1 MDILQT
7 LVTVLIKYP
16 PRAWERGEFVWGPVV
31 APAVLWTAAVITVL
45 LTILAQT
52 RLVGVKRRER
62 VVLALVRSTAILLV
76 LAALARPML
85 VVIRAVP
92 QRNVLAVLLDD
103 SRSMAIADV
112 DGATRTEAVQ
122 ATFGD
127 SAELV
132 RALGERFS
140 LRFYR
145 FAADVR
151 PTSGAASLS
160 AAGTRSDLGGALR
173 GAREELAGAP
183 LAGMIIVTD
192 GADNAVGGDELEPT
206 LLALRARRI
215 PVHTVGVGLERFP
228 RDVAIERLALPAKPL
243 AHAAILADV
252 TLRLRGVGGE
262 RVTLIAEADGRRVG
276 ELVTTLPRSSEI
288 ARVQVPLTTLE
299 PGVRRISVRVQPL
312 TDETVPQNNEMHA
325 IVQVRG
331 GPDRILYLE
340 GEPRPELGFLRRAIA
355 TDSALQLV
363 TLLRSAERKFL
374 RLGVRDSLELAEGF
388 PETRAELFEYRAVI
402 LGSLEASFFSADQ
415 LRMLGEF
422 VSRRGGA
429 LLAIGGRNALAEGG
443 FRGTPVAEV
452 LPVALD
458 RAPLG
463 ADTPVEELTVTPTA
477 AGRLA
482 PFLRLGVSDSASAQE
497 WDSIPPVTVVNAI
510 GSLRAGATALLNGQ
524 RAGGEA
530 IPVLASQRFG
540 RGTAYVFSPQDS
552 WQWRMGASVAVE
564 SRAHETFWRQLART
578 LTEESPERLDIV
590 VQPAIAA
597 PGEPVSLRAR
607 LVDDGYLDM
616 NDASVTATVVAPDGS
631 QRDVPLEWSFG
642 EDGLYTARY
651 FTESAGLHTVRAIA
665 VRGRDTVVALP
676 GAVLADDA
684 GADVEQA
691 EQRAPLLRRISEL
704 TGGQYRPIADAAK
717 LVDDVTYTESGVTV
731 RESLDLWDM
740 PLVLLI
746 LALLLAT
753 EWSLRRRR
761 GLA

>member
-1 MDILQT
+1 MEILQT
-7 LVTVLIKYP
+7 FVTLLIKYP
-16 PRAWERGEFVWGPVV
+16 PRVWERGDLVWVPVI
-31 APAVLWTAAVITVL
+31 APAMLWAAAVLAIGATVY
-45 LTILAQT
+45 AQT
-52 RLVGVKRRER
+52 RLVGVRRHER
-62 VVLALVRSTAILLV
+62 VILGAVRSLAIVLV
-76 LAALARPML
+76 LTALARPML
-85 VVIRAVP
+85 VVTRAVP

-112 DGATRTEAVQ
+112 NDATRTAAVQ
-122 ATFGD
+122 EVFGD

-151 PTSGAASLS
+151 PTSGAASL
-160 AAGTRSDLGGALR
+160 AAGGTRTDLGGALR

-183 LAGMIIVTD
+183 LAGMIVVTD
-192 GADNAVGGDELEPT
+192 GADNSFGGEDLEPT
-206 LLALRARRI
+206 LLALRARRV

-243 AHAAILADV
+243 AQAAILADV

-276 ELVTTLPRSSEI
+276 ELTTTLPRTGESV
-288 ARVQVPLTTLE
+288 RVQVPLTTME
-299 PGVRRISVRVQPL
+299 PGVRRIEVRVQPL
-312 TDETVPQNNEMHA
+312 ANETVSQNNVMHA
-325 IVQVRG
+325 IVQVRA

-355 TDSALQLV
+355 ADSALQLV

-388 PETRAELFEYRAVI
+388 PETRAELFGYRAVI

-422 VSRRGGA
+422 VSRRGGS
-429 LLAIGGRNALAEGG
+429 LLALGGRNALAEGG

-458 RAPLG
+458 RAPLDED
-463 ADTPVEELTVTPTA
+463 AELEEIIVTPTP

-482 PFLRLGVSDSASAQE
+482 PYLRLGSSDTASARE
-497 WDSIPPVTVVNAI
+497 WDSIPALTVANAI
-510 GSLRAGATALLNGQ
+510 GSLRPGATALLNGQ

-530 IPVLASQRFG
+530 VPILASQRFG
-540 RGTAYVFSPQDS
+540 RGTAYVFSAQDS
-552 WQWRMGASVAVE
+552 WQWRMHASVAVE
-564 SRAHETFWRQLART
+564 SRVHETFWRQLART
-578 LTEESPERLDIV
+578 LTEEAPDRLDIV
-590 VQPAIAA
+590 AQPAIAA
-597 PGEPVSLRAR
+597 PGEPVTLRAR
-607 LVDDGYLDM
+607 LVDDGYLDI
-616 NDASVTATVVAPDGS
+616 NDASVTATVVAPDGTER
-631 QRDVPLEWSFG
+631 QVPLEWSFG

-651 FTESAGLHTVRAIA
+651 FTEVAGMHAVRAMA
-665 VRGRDTVVALP
+665 VRGRDTVFALP

-691 EQRAPLLRRISEL
+691 EQRAPLLRRIASQ
-704 TGGQYRPIADAAK
+704 TGGQYRPLSDAAK

-740 PLVLLI
+740 PIVLI
-746 LALLLAT
+746 VLAALLAT

>member
-7 LVTVLIKYP
+7 LVTLLIKYP
-16 PRAWERGEFVWGPVV
+16 PRVWERGDLVWGPVV
-31 APAVLWTAAVITVL
+31 APAVLMAAAVIGTAVTVF
-45 LTILAQT
+45 AAT

-62 VVLALVRSTAILLV
+62 VLLGAVRALAIVLV
-76 LAALARPML
+76 LGALARPML
-85 VVIRAVP
+85 VVTRAVP

-103 SRSMAIADV
+103 SRSMAIGDV
-112 DGATRTEAVQ
+112 SGATRTAAVQ
-122 ATFGD
+122 GVFGD

-151 PTSGAASLS
+151 PTSGTAALAAS
-160 AAGTRSDLGGALR
+160 GTRTDLAGAIR

-183 LAGMIIVTD
+183 LAGMIVVTD
-192 GADNAVGGDELEPT
+192 GADNGGDDLDPT
-206 LLALRARRI
+206 LLALRARRV

-243 AHAAILADV
+243 AQAAILADV

-262 RVTLIAEADGRRVG
+262 RVTLVAEADGRRVG
-276 ELVTTLPRSSEI
+276 ELTTTLPRSGEI
-288 ARVQVPLTTLE
+288 ARVQLPLTTMD
-299 PGVRRISVRVQPL
+299 PGVHRIEVRVQPL
-312 TDETVPQNNEMHA
+312 ADETVPQNNVMHA
-325 IVQVRG
+325 IVQIRA

-355 TDSALQLV
+355 ADSALQLV

-388 PETRAELFEYRAVI
+388 PETRAELFGYRAVI

-422 VSRRGGA
+422 VSRRGGT
-429 LLAIGGRNALAEGG
+429 LLALGGRNALAEGG

-463 ADTPVEELTVTPTA
+463 AEAALDELTVTPTA
-477 AGRLA
+477 AGLLA
-482 PFLRLGVSDSASAQE
+482 PYLRLGASDSASKRE
-497 WDSIPPVTVVNAI
+497 WDSIPPVTVANAI
-510 GSLRAGATALLNGQ
+510 GSLRPGATALLNGQ

-530 IPVLASQRFG
+530 VPILASQRFG
-540 RGTAYVFSPQDS
+540 RGTAFLFSPQDS
-552 WQWRMGASVAVE
+552 WLWRMHASVPVE
-564 SRAHETFWRQLART
+564 SRVHETFWRQLART

-590 VQPAIAA
+590 AQPAIAA
-597 PGEPVSLRAR
+597 PGEPVTLRAR
-607 LVDDGYLDM
+607 LVDDGYLDI
-616 NDASVTATVVAPDGS
+616 NDANVTATVVAPDGS
-631 QRDVPLEWSFG
+631 ERQVPLEWSFG

-651 FTESAGLHTVRAIA
+651 FTEVAGLHSVRATA
-665 VRGRDTVVALP
+665 VRGRDTISALP
-676 GAVLADDA
+676 AAVLADDA

-691 EQRAPLLRRISEL
+691 EQRAPLLRRVAAQ
-704 TGGQYRPIADAAK
+704 TGGQYRPLADAAK
-717 LVDDVTYTESGVTV
+717 LVDDVTFTESGVTV

-740 PLVLLI
+740 PIVLI
-746 LALLLAT
+746 VLAALLAT
-753 EWSLRRRR
+753 EWSVRRRR